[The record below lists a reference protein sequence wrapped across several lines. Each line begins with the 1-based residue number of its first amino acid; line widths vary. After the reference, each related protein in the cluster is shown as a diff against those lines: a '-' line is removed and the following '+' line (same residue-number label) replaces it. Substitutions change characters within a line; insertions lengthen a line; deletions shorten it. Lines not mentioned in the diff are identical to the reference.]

1 MFTGI
6 IEELG
11 TVADIRR
18 GSEPAGGAKLVLRAK
33 KVLALESEPRPQG
46 SGQSEPLLRAR
57 ELHNARLQEG
67 ESIAVNGVCLT
78 AREITAETF
87 AADLSPETVER
98 SSLGSLRPGTRVNLE
113 RAMTPASRFG
123 GHIVQ
128 GHVDGVG
135 KLVALDPLPDGNY
148 WLSVDLPPDLA
159 RYVVSKGSIALD
171 GISLT
176 VARLDGQRVG
186 VAIIPHTYE
195 NTSLGDLRPGDPVN
209 VECDVLAK
217 YVEKLLASFQ
227 APSDQASDKPSS
239 ITLERLMDEG
249 F

>member
-6 IEELG
+6 IEEIGRLAELKHG
-11 TVADIRR
+11 A
-18 GSEPAGGAKLVLRAK
+18 EPSGGAKLI
-33 KVLALESEPRPQG
+33 
-46 SGQSEPLLRAR
+46 LRAR
-57 ELHNARLQEG
+57 QAVSGNSRLQEG

-87 AADLSPETVER
+87 SADLSPETLER
-98 SSLGSLRPGTRVNLE
+98 SNLGALRAGSRVNLE
-113 RAMTPASRFG
+113 RAMTPSTRFG

-148 WLSVDLPPDLA
+148 WLSVDVPAELE
-159 RYVVSKGSIALD
+159 RYIVWKGSIALN

-176 VARLDGQRVG
+176 IARLDGLRVG
-186 VAIIPHTYE
+186 VAIIPHTFE
-195 NTSLGDLRPGDPVN
+195 NTNLCDLRPGDAIN

-217 YVEKLLASFQ
+217 HVEKLLVSMGLSSLARANQ
-227 APSDQASDKPSS
+227 GKPSPV
-239 ITLERLMDEG
+239 TMERLLEEG

>member
-11 TVADIRR
+11 TVAELKR
-18 GSEPAGGAKLVLRAK
+18 GSEPAGGAKLVLRANK
-33 KVLALESEPRPQG
+33 ALAG
-46 SGQSEPLLRAR
+46 SDGP
-57 ELHNARLQEG
+57 RLQEG

-87 AADLSPETVER
+87 AADLSPETLER
-98 SSLGSLRPGTRVNLE
+98 SSLGSLCPGARVNLD
-113 RAMTPASRFG
+113 RAMTPSSRFG

-135 KLVALDPLPDGNY
+135 KLIALDPLPDGNF
-148 WLSVDLPPDLA
+148 WLSVDISPELA
-159 RYVVSKGSIALD
+159 RYVVSKGSIALN

-176 VARLDGQRVG
+176 VARLDGARVG

-195 NTSLGDLRPGDPVN
+195 NTGLGELRPGDPVN

-217 YVEKLLASFQ
+217 YAEKLLASFQ
-227 APSDQASDKPSS
+227 PASGQPSS
-239 ITLERLMDEG
+239 VTLEKLIEEG

>member
-11 TVADIRR
+11 TVAEFQR
-18 GSEPAGGAKLVLRAK
+18 GSDPAGGAKLVLRATK
-33 KVLALESEPRPQG
+33 ALS
-46 SGQSEPLLRAR
+46 
-57 ELHNARLQEG
+57 NADGPRLQEG

-87 AADLSPETVER
+87 AADLSPETLER
-98 SSLGSLRPGTRVNLE
+98 SSLASLGPGARVNLE
-113 RAMTPASRFG
+113 RAMMPSSRFG

-148 WLSVDLPPDLA
+148 WLSVEIPPELA
-159 RYVVSKGSIALD
+159 RYVVWKGSISLD

-176 VARLDGQRVG
+176 VARLDGARVG
-186 VAIIPHTYE
+186 VAIIPHTYA
-195 NTSLGDLRPGDPVN
+195 NTSLGSLRSGDPVN
-209 VECDVLAK
+209 VECDILAK
-217 YVEKLLASFQ
+217 YAEKLLANLQ
-227 APSDQASDKPSS
+227 PPGNRPSGKPSS
-239 ITLERLMDEG
+239 LTLDRLTEEG

>member
-11 TVADIRR
+11 TVVSLAP
-18 GSEPAGGAKLVLRAK
+18 GSRQDGGARLVIHASKALAPEDRLKL
-33 KVLALESEPRPQG
+33 
-46 SGQSEPLLRAR
+46 
-57 ELHNARLQEG
+57 G
-67 ESIAVNGVCLT
+67 ESIAVNGCCLT
-78 AREITAETF
+78 ALDINAETF
-87 AADLSPETVER
+87 AADLSPETIR
-98 SSLGSLRPGTRVNLE
+98 LTSLRALAPGSKVNLE
-113 RAMTPASRFG
+113 RAMTPTTRFG

-135 KLVALDPLPDGNY
+135 TMAELKSLPDGN
-148 WLSVDLPPDLA
+148 WWFSVDIPAELEQ
-159 RYVVSKGSIALD
+159 YVVMKGSISLN

-176 VARLDGQRVG
+176 VAGLEANRVS

-195 NTSLGDLRPGDPVN
+195 NTVLHTMKPGDPVN

-217 YVEKLLASFQ
+217 HV
-227 APSDQASDKPSS
+227 
-239 ITLERLMDEG
+239 ERLLEQRQDWSSRKRKTRSKSTLTVAQLREQG

>member
-11 TVADIRR
+11 TVAELRR
-18 GSEPAGGAKLVLRAK
+18 GSDPAGGAKLVLRANK
-33 KVLALESEPRPQG
+33 ALS
-46 SGQSEPLLRAR
+46 
-57 ELHNARLQEG
+57 NADGPRLQEG

-87 AADLSPETVER
+87 AADLSPETLER
-98 SSLGSLRPGTRVNLE
+98 SSLGSLSPGGRVNLE
-113 RAMTPASRFG
+113 RAMTPSSRFG

-148 WLSVDLPPDLA
+148 WLSVDIPPELE
-159 RYVVSKGSIALD
+159 RYVVSKGSIALN

-176 VARLDGQRVG
+176 VARLDGHRVG

-195 NTSLGDLRPGDPVN
+195 NTGLGDLRPGDPVN

-217 YVEKLLASFQ
+217 YAEKLLASFQ
-227 APSDQASDKPSS
+227 PASDRPSGTAS
-239 ITLERLMDEG
+239 SVTLERLMEEG

>member
-11 TVADIRR
+11 MVAELRQS
-18 GSEPAGGAKLVLRAK
+18 SESAGGARLVIRASK
-33 KVLALESEPRPQG
+33 ALAEPG
-46 SGQSEPLLRAR
+46 
-57 ELHNARLQEG
+57 RLVEG

-78 AREITAETF
+78 AKDITAETF
-87 AADLSPETVER
+87 AADLSPETLER
-98 SSLGSLRPGTRVNLE
+98 SSLRSLQAGSRVNLE
-113 RAMTPASRFG
+113 RAMTPSARFG

-148 WLSVDLPPDLA
+148 WLSVDIPEELE
-159 RYVVSKGSIALD
+159 RYTVWKGSITLD

-176 VARLDGQRVG
+176 VARLDGGRVG

-195 NTSLGDLRPGDPVN
+195 NTNLCSIHPGTAVN

-217 YVEKLLASFQ
+217 YVEKLLSKTGLG
-227 APSDQASDKPSS
+227 PSETIAGSKSS
-239 ITLERLMDEG
+239 PILLSRFLEEG

>member
-11 TVADIRR
+11 TLASAQR
-18 GSEPAGGAKLVLRAK
+18 GAAPGGGARFVFRAAK
-33 KVLALESEPRPQG
+33 ALAQPGGL
-46 SGQSEPLLRAR
+46 A
-57 ELHNARLQEG
+57 EG

-78 AREITAETF
+78 AKEITAESF
-87 AADLSPETVER
+87 AADLSPETLER
-98 SSLGSLRPGTRVNLE
+98 TSLGALQAGARVNLE
-113 RAMTPASRFG
+113 RAMTPSSRFG

-135 KLVALDPLPDGNY
+135 TLVALDPLPDGNW
-148 WLSVDLPPDLA
+148 WLSVDIPAELEK
-159 RYVVSKGSIALD
+159 YVVWKGSLALD

-176 VARLDGQRVG
+176 VARLDGRRVG

-195 NTSLGDLRPGDPVN
+195 NTNLCTLPPGAPIN

-217 YVEKLLASFQ
+217 YVEKLLSAMDLSAAGKSKT
-227 APSDQASDKPSS
+227 APKSS
-239 ITLERLMDEG
+239 VSLERLIEEG

>member
-11 TVADIRR
+11 TVVELQR
-18 GSEPAGGAKLVLRAK
+18 GSDPAGGAKLVLRATK
-33 KVLALESEPRPQG
+33 ALSDAGGPR
-46 SGQSEPLLRAR
+46 LR
-57 ELHNARLQEG
+57 EG

-87 AADLSPETVER
+87 AADLSPETLER
-98 SSLGSLRPGTRVNLE
+98 SSLGSLRPAARVNLE

-148 WLSVDLPPDLA
+148 WLSVEIPQYLE
-159 RYVVSKGSIALD
+159 RYVVWKGSIALH
-171 GISLT
+171 GVSLT
-176 VARLDGQRVG
+176 VARLEGNRVG

-195 NTSLGDLRPGDPVN
+195 NTSLGELRPGDPVN
-209 VECDVLAK
+209 IECDVLAK
-217 YVEKLLASFQ
+217 YAEKLLGSLPTSARS
-227 APSDQASDKPSS
+227 PSGKPSAV
-239 ITLERLMDEG
+239 TMEKLTEEG

>member
-11 TVADIRR
+11 TVD
-18 GSEPAGGAKLVLRAK
+18 EVKGGADVGGGARLVLRALK
-33 KVLALESEPRPQG
+33 ALAQPG
-46 SGQSEPLLRAR
+46 
-57 ELHNARLQEG
+57 RLVEG

-78 AREITAETF
+78 AKGITAETF
-87 AADLSPETVER
+87 AADLSPETLER
-98 SSLGSLRPGTRVNLE
+98 SSLRGLKAGSHVNLE
-113 RAMTPASRFG
+113 RAMTPAARFG

-135 KLVALDPLPDGNY
+135 TLVALDPLPDGNW
-148 WLSVDLPPDLA
+148 WLSVDIPGELE
-159 RYVVSKGSIALD
+159 RYIVWKGSISLD

-176 VARLDGQRVG
+176 VARLDGLRVG

-195 NTSLGDLRPGDPVN
+195 NTNLCGLAPGDPVN

-217 YVEKLLASFQ
+217 YVEKLLSNLDFGRAGNRQ
-227 APSDQASDKPSS
+227 AGKPSS
-239 ITLERLMDEG
+239 ITMERLVDEG

>member
-11 TVADIRR
+11 TVAGLHR
-18 GSEPAGGAKLVLRAK
+18 GSDHAGGAKLVLRASK
-33 KVLALESEPRPQG
+33 ALSNSNGP
-46 SGQSEPLLRAR
+46 
-57 ELHNARLQEG
+57 RLQEG

-78 AREITAETF
+78 AREITSETF
-87 AADLSPETVER
+87 AADLSPETLER
-98 SSLGSLRPGTRVNLE
+98 SSLASLRTGGRVNLE
-113 RAMTPASRFG
+113 RAMTPTSRFG

-148 WLSVDLPPDLA
+148 WFSVDIPPDLA
-159 RYVVSKGSIALD
+159 QYVVWKGSIALN

-176 VARLDGQRVG
+176 VARLDGVRVG

-195 NTSLGDLRPGDPVN
+195 NTSLSELRPGDLVN

-217 YVEKLLASFQ
+217 YAEKLLASYTQ
-227 APSDQASDKPSS
+227 TGDVKAKTAIPST
-239 ITLERLMDEG
+239 ITLQRLSEEG

>member
-6 IEELG
+6 IEE
-11 TVADIRR
+11 V
-18 GSEPAGGAKLVLRAK
+18 GSIAEIKPGEAGVRLT
-33 KVLALESEPRPQG
+33 
-46 SGQSEPLLRAR
+46 LRAR
-57 ELHNARLQEG
+57 SALAQPGRLVEG

-78 AREITAETF
+78 AKAITGEAF
-87 AADLSPETVER
+87 AADLSPETLER
-98 SSLGSLRPGTRVNLE
+98 SSLRSLKPGSRVNLE
-113 RAMTPASRFG
+113 RAMTPSSRFG

-135 KLVALDPLPDGNY
+135 TLVALDPLPDGNY
-148 WLSVDLPPDLA
+148 WISVDIPAELE
-159 RYVVSKGSIALD
+159 RYVVWKGSITLD

-176 VARLDGQRVG
+176 VARLDDLRVG

-195 NTSLGDLRPGDPVN
+195 NTNLCGLVPGDSLN

-217 YVEKLLASFQ
+217 YVEKLISASSPARTATAQ
-227 APSDQASDKPSS
+227 SS
-239 ITLERLMDEG
+239 SLTIERLIEEG

>member
-11 TVADIRR
+11 TVVELKH
-18 GSEPAGGAKLVLRAK
+18 GSELAGGARLVLRATK
-33 KVLALESEPRPQG
+33 PLATTDGP
-46 SGQSEPLLRAR
+46 
-57 ELHNARLQEG
+57 RLQEG

-87 AADLSPETVER
+87 AADLSPETLER
-98 SSLGSLRPGTRVNLE
+98 SSLGSLGPGARVNLE
-113 RAMTPASRFG
+113 RAMTPSSRFG

-148 WLSVDLPPDLA
+148 WLSVDIPPELE
-159 RYVVSKGSIALD
+159 RYVVSKGSIALH

-176 VARLDGQRVG
+176 VARLDGNRVG
-186 VAIIPHTYE
+186 VAVIPHTYE
-195 NTSLGDLRPGDPVN
+195 NTSLGELRPGDAVN

-217 YVEKLLASFQ
+217 YAEKLLASFQ
-227 APSDQASDKPSS
+227 APSDRPSSKPSPVT
-239 ITLERLMDEG
+239 IERLMEEG

>member
-11 TVADIRR
+11 TVAEIKR
-18 GSEPAGGAKLVLRAK
+18 GSEPAGGAKLVLRANK
-33 KVLALESEPRPQG
+33 ALAG
-46 SGQSEPLLRAR
+46 SDGP
-57 ELHNARLQEG
+57 RLQEG

-87 AADLSPETVER
+87 AADLSPETLER
-98 SSLGSLRPGTRVNLE
+98 SSLGSLCPGARVNLE
-113 RAMTPASRFG
+113 RAMTPSSRFG

-135 KLVALDPLPDGNY
+135 RLVALDPLPDGNY
-148 WLSVDLPPDLA
+148 WLSVDIPPELA
-159 RYVVSKGSIALD
+159 RYVVSKGSIALN

-176 VARLDGQRVG
+176 VARLDGARVG

-195 NTSLGDLRPGDPVN
+195 NTGLGDLRPGDPAN

-217 YVEKLLASFQ
+217 YAEKLLEGFQ
-227 APSDQASDKPSS
+227 APGGGPSGKS
-239 ITLERLMDEG
+239 SAVTMEKLIEEG

>member
-11 TVADIRR
+11 TVAEFRR
-18 GSEPAGGAKLVLRAK
+18 GSDPAGGAKLVLRASK
-33 KVLALESEPRPQG
+33 ALSNSESPQ
-46 SGQSEPLLRAR
+46 LR
-57 ELHNARLQEG
+57 EG

-78 AREITAETF
+78 AREITSETF
-87 AADLSPETVER
+87 AADLSPETLER
-98 SSLGSLRPGTRVNLE
+98 SSLASLRRGARVNLE
-113 RAMTPASRFG
+113 RAMTPTSRFG

-135 KLVALDPLPDGNY
+135 TLAALDPLPDGNY
-148 WLSVDLPPDLA
+148 WLAVDIPPDLA
-159 RYVVSKGSIALD
+159 QYVVLKGSIALN

-176 VARLDGQRVG
+176 VARLDGARVG
-186 VAIIPHTYE
+186 VAVIPHTYE
-195 NTSLGDLRPGDPVN
+195 NTGLKELRSGDPIN

-217 YVEKLLASFQ
+217 YAEKLLANLQVAAARNS
-227 APSDQASDKPSS
+227 ASPSAV
-239 ITLERLMDEG
+239 TLGRLVEEG

>member
-6 IEELG
+6 IEEVG
-11 TVADIRR
+11 TVAGMER
-18 GSEPAGGAKLVLRAK
+18 GAAGGGAHLTLRAAK
-33 KVLALESEPRPQG
+33 ALAQAGKL
-46 SGQSEPLLRAR
+46 A
-57 ELHNARLQEG
+57 EG

-78 AREITAETF
+78 AKDIMTETF
-87 AADLSPETVER
+87 SADLSPETLER
-98 SSLGSLRPGTRVNLE
+98 SSLGTLREGSRVNLE
-113 RAMTPASRFG
+113 RAMTPSTRFG

-148 WLSVDLPPDLA
+148 SLSVDLPVELV
-159 RYVVSKGSIALD
+159 RYVVWKGSIALH

-176 VARLDGQRVG
+176 VARLDGSRVG

-195 NTSLGDLRPGDPVN
+195 NTNLPDLRPGNPIN
-209 VECDVLAK
+209 IECDVLAK
-217 YVEKLLASFQ
+217 YVERLLSTTDLGQ
-227 APSDQASDKPSS
+227 RSSQVLPSS
-239 ITLERLMDEG
+239 PLTVERLIEEG

>member
-11 TVADIRR
+11 FIVEITRSTEVN
-18 GSEPAGGAKLVLRAK
+18 GGARMVIRAEK
-33 KVLALESEPRPQG
+33 AL
-46 SGQSEPLLRAR
+46 SGPSP
-57 ELHNARLQEG
+57 LQEG
-67 ESIAVNGVCLT
+67 ESIAVSGVCLT
-78 AREITAETF
+78 AREIRGATF
-87 AADLSPETVER
+87 LADLSPETLER
-98 SSLGSLRPGTRVNLE
+98 TNLGTLSTNSRVNLE

-135 KLVALDPLPDGNY
+135 RLVALDPLPDGNY
-148 WLSVDLPPDLA
+148 WLSVEVAPELT
-159 RYVVSKGSIALD
+159 RYLVEKGSITLN

-176 VARLDGQRVG
+176 IARLDGCRVG
-186 VAIIPHTYE
+186 VAIIPHTYT
-195 NTSLGDLRPGDPVN
+195 NTTLSDLLPGDALN

-217 YVEKLLASFQ
+217 HVEKLLSAIFPQ
-227 APSDQASDKPSS
+227 PGGRGAPAKPSS
-239 ITLERLMDEG
+239 LTLQRLIDEG

>member
-6 IEELG
+6 IEEVG
-11 TVADIRR
+11 TVAEVKSGADGGGIR
-18 GSEPAGGAKLVLRAK
+18 LVLRATK
-33 KVLALESEPRPQG
+33 ALSEPG
-46 SGQSEPLLRAR
+46 
-57 ELHNARLQEG
+57 RLIEG

-78 AREITAETF
+78 AKDITGETF
-87 AADLSPETVER
+87 AADLSPETLER
-98 SSLGSLRPGTRVNLE
+98 SSLRSLNAGSRVNLE
-113 RAMTPASRFG
+113 RAMMPSSRFG

-135 KLVALDPLPDGNY
+135 KLIGLDPLPDGNY
-148 WLSVDLPPDLA
+148 WLSVDIPATLE
-159 RYVVSKGSIALD
+159 RYVVSKGSITLD

-176 VARLDGQRVG
+176 VARLVGLRVG

-195 NTSLGDLRPGDPVN
+195 NTNICGFALGDPVN

-217 YVEKLLASFQ
+217 YVEKLLSATSSGR
-227 APSDQASDKPSS
+227 AENRSTVAKP
-239 ITLERLMDEG
+239 IPLARFLQEG